1 MASTMLY
8 NFNAL
13 TLAVFRY
20 RLRSRA
26 VSGFSFMYLRA
37 KSNAFLDQI
46 RCGLVVLIWQFW
58 WFLSL
63 RLSSIFSLAAF
74 RTLPQP
80 RAGWE
85 KALETRLTLPQ
96 LKERLEEAKV
106 LFKWAR

>member
-1 MASTMLY
+1 MLY

-13 TLAVFRY
+13 TLAVFPARY
-20 RLRSRA
+20 RLRSLV

-37 KSNAFLDQI
+37 KSNAFSDQI

-80 RAGWE
+80 RAGRE

-96 LKERLEEAKV
+96 LKERLEEPKV